1 MADIAR
7 QILVILVIIAIS
19 LTPSLLHSIYKRV
32 CEKPSHDKPSAT
44 YLPKD
49 AVRLVNT
56 LESKDG
62 TMKIKVEYL
71 KENGKWVP
79 NKVIPVSTD
88 SKE

>member
-19 LTPSLLHSIYKRV
+19 VTPSILHSIYKRV
-32 CEKPSHDKPSAT
+32 CEKPPQNKPPAM
-44 YLPKD
+44 YMPKD
-49 AVRLVNT
+49 AVKLIDT

-62 TMKIKVEYL
+62 TMKIEVEYL

-79 NKVIPVSTD
+79 NKVTPIPVT
-88 SKE
+88 KEK